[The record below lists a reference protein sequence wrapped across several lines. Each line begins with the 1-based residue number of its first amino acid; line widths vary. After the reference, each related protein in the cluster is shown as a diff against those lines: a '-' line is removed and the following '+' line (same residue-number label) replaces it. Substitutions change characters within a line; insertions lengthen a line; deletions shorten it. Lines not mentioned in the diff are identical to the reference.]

1 MLGFSSTISRKY
13 LMAITGL
20 FLCLFLVIHLLGN
33 FQLLLPEDEAQLQYN
48 AYSAFL
54 SGNILVKIIAYVLYI
69 SIILHSIDAI
79 YLSFKSRKSKKTR
92 YRYDARKRAS
102 KWYSRQMMLL
112 GVILFAFL
120 VIHFYDFWYP
130 FKFGELTL
138 DQQGNKDLY
147 QLVIASFQNI
157 GYVAWYSVAILALF
171 FHLLHGFF
179 SAFRSLG
186 LYHPYYAQIIK
197 LIGVIFSL
205 LICIGY
211 LGIPIYIF
219 ISR

>member
-1 MLGFSSTISRKY
+1 
-13 LMAITGL
+13 
-20 FLCLFLVIHLLGN
+20 
-33 FQLLLPEDEAQLQYN
+33 
-48 AYSAFL
+48 
-54 SGNILVKIIAYVLYI
+54 
-69 SIILHSIDAI
+69 
-79 YLSFKSRKSKKTR
+79 
-92 YRYDARKRAS
+92 
-102 KWYSRQMMLL
+102 MMLL

-130 FKFGELTL
+130 FKFGELPL

-157 GYVAWYSVAILALF
+157 GYVGWYSVAILALF

-186 LYHPYYAQIIK
+186 FYHPYYAQIIK

-205 LICIGY
+205 LMCIGY

-219 ISR
+219 ISS